1 MGITSSLVTALSGL
15 STAQSQIDVVGNNI
29 ANVNTVGFKSSRL
42 DFKTQFLQNFSFGSA
57 PNGTLG
63 GTNPLQI
70 GLGASTGSIT
80 RDFSDGSLQVTGV
93 PTNLAIQGQG
103 MFVLQDG
110 AQQVYTRDGSFQL
123 NGLNQLVSGTG
134 QLVQGY
140 TVDSGFN
147 IIPGNLTGITI
158 PLGAQTVAQATTNAT
173 MTGNLNSGGDLP
185 TTVSDIT
192 GPKFYLS
199 DGLGGVDAVNPPTGA
214 TLLTDVT
221 DSSGTPIFQVGDTL
235 NLTASKGN
243 RTIPAQN
250 YTITAGSTLADLQSY
265 MTGGLGINTS
275 AGANGP
281 VATTPGTTLVPTGNF
296 AALDISGNPGTAND
310 ITLNNSSLS
319 ITRGATTLSPFTWS
333 KNAAADGESVYTAI
347 RAYDSLGTP
356 ITVNVVATMT
366 SETSTG
372 STWTYYADS
381 PDSTP
386 SAAGIPATTAGMG
399 TLSFDTSG
407 HLTGNTTGTVSIDR
421 SQTGAVP
428 ALVFNLDF
436 SNTTALSGFT
446 STMAS
451 TRQDGSAQGTLTS
464 FSIGADGVIVGSFT
478 NGLSRTVGQVAL
490 ASFRNE
496 QGLIDLGNNTWG
508 AGPNSGTAIIS
519 APAEFGAGKIVA
531 GSLELSNVDL
541 SQEFVRLIAASTAF
555 SASSRVISSSNSLL
569 QDLLSAAR

>member
-1 MGITSSLVTALSGL
+1 
-15 STAQSQIDVVGNNI
+15 
-29 ANVNTVGFKSSRL
+29 
-42 DFKTQFLQNFSFGSA
+42 
-57 PNGTLG
+57 
-63 GTNPLQI
+63 
-70 GLGASTGSIT
+70 
-80 RDFSDGSLQVTGV
+80 
-93 PTNLAIQGQG
+93 
-103 MFVLQDG
+103 
-110 AQQVYTRDGSFQL
+110 
-123 NGLNQLVSGTG
+123 
-134 QLVQGY
+134 VQGY